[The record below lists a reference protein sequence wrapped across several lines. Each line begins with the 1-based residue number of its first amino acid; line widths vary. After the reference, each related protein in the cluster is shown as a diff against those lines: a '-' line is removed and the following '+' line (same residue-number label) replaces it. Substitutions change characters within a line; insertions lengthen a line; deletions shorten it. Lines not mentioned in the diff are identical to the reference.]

1 MSTGMATSPPEPEPA
16 PVQPVETRRDSL
28 GRHAHRARLYT
39 WSFVLVAA
47 LVVLVA
53 LILSNT
59 RQVRLSW
66 VFGTT
71 HASLVW
77 IILATAVVSW
87 LLGLATSIVF
97 RRRTRRTNH

>member
-1 MSTGMATSPPEPEPA
+1 MTTSPSEHDRPVA
-16 PVQPVETRRDSL
+16 PVESRRESL
-28 GRHAHRARLYT
+28 VRHTHRARLYT
-39 WSFVLVAA
+39 WSFVLVAM

-59 RQVRLSW
+59 RQVKLSW

-77 IILATAVVSW
+77 IILATAIVSW

-97 RRRTRRTNH
+97 RRRTRRTTS